1 MSNAY
6 FLHQGYNSGETNA
19 ASKDTTIAISTAIT
33 ATVGDRVYSG
43 VPTLD
48 ITTTRHYRGESIAT
62 TLPLQVNTNSST
74 ITAAGIP
81 AEATITNGT
90 PEEAITT
97 SSTTREVT
105 AISGTTEEADVAT
118 VGAGHHH
125 SSHEEDQGAF
135 TLVGEGL
142 GSTVNI
148 ENSSHTSP
156 TDPTTTATPD
166 VSTCSTSTILGNL
179 HSKTYPIDEECLIM
193 QYYYKTV
200 NKIDGRFNVVVSV
213 IS

>member
-1 MSNAY
+1 MFNAY

-19 ASKDTTIAISTAIT
+19 ASKDTTIATSTAIT

-48 ITTTRHYRGESIAT
+48 ITTTRHYRGEPIAT

-105 AISGTTEEADVAT
+105 AISGTTEEADV
-118 VGAGHHH
+118 
-125 SSHEEDQGAF
+125 SPPLL
-135 TLVGEGL
+135 TLQLQQRLMFRLVPL
-142 GSTVNI
+142 Q
-148 ENSSHTSP
+148 
-156 TDPTTTATPD
+156 
-166 VSTCSTSTILGNL
+166 L
-179 HSKTYPIDEECLIM
+179 Y
-193 QYYYKTV
+193 
-200 NKIDGRFNVVVSV
+200 
-213 IS
+213 